1 MYYAKYYA
9 GGVEEGREAKT
20 FRFREINEKG
30 KEKIVSKKWQKA
42 LKLHLF
48 GL

>member
-30 KEKIVSKKWQKA
+30 KGENCIKKSGKRP
-42 LKLHLF
+42 
-48 GL
+48 